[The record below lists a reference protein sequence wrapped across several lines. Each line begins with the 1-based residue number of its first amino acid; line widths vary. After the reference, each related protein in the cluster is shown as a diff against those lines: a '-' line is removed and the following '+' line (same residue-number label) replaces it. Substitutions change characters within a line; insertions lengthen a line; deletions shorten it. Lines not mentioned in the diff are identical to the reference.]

1 MLENRPFVA
10 IAIGYIIGIILGLY
24 CKISIVLLYL
34 FYFIIYSLFKKPHS
48 KKFKLISLKRYFR
61 YVKLII
67 TKKTFIIIISIS
79 IISNTFTLYKN
90 FKFQKTIENLSGK
103 EIKTEGI
110 IISNAKSKKFSDI
123 YTIKI
128 QNKKFYLNIKKSSK
142 INLEYGDRIN
152 LTGDFIEPETRR
164 NYKGFDYSNYLKTQ
178 GIYGNIEAKNITKV
192 ENSFNNLDIFILK
205 RTNSIFN
212 KIKNIFK
219 ENFDENISNV
229 LLGVLLGYTDEMDLS
244 VKEDFSESNI
254 SHILAVSGMH
264 VGFIILFCK
273 IVLSKLLSKRKTYFV
288 TIMVL
293 IFYMFLTGL
302 SPSVVRA
309 AIMACFMLFSKLIY
323 RKSDVWT
330 NISISLLCLLIY
342 NPFFIENISFMLSY
356 VGTIGILTYSINFK
370 QTNKIK
376 DTIGLTLSITIFL
389 IPILS
394 IYFNKIPI
402 FSLFISIL
410 VGIIVLPIFV
420 LGISFIVLNK
430 TTFFI
435 KFFIKNIL
443 NFLVKTLLKIS
454 KFGSKIPLNK
464 IYIVMPN
471 YFEIFIYYVIIFIS
485 FFLFYI
491 FKPKRKQNIVF
502 NKRIKNLLNLLKF
515 RYRQNKKKVISI
527 FLIFSIFFSV
537 IKIIPKDLRIYFID
551 VGQGDS
557 CLIVIPNNKKILID
571 GGGSESYDVGK
582 NTLIPYLLARRI
594 KKIDYIIVS
603 HFDTDH
609 VGGLLTVMNELKV
622 GQVVISK
629 QGENSENFQRF
640 KDIVKEKKIKVVVV
654 NKGDRLKIEKNI
666 YFDILWPNSSKFISE
681 NVLNNNSIVCKLQY
695 KNFSMIF
702 TGDIEKEAEKPI
714 LHEYKKNLHILNS
727 TILKVAHHGSKTS
740 TTEEFLKAVSPKF
753 ALIGVGKDNK
763 FGHPNDEVIKRL
775 ENDGCKIYRT
785 DKMGEISISVNYKGK
800 IKVKKFIKQN

>member
-471 YFEIFIYYVIIFIS
+471 YFEIFIYYMIIFIS
-485 FFLFYI
+485 FFFFYI
-491 FKPKRKQNIVF
+491 LIFKLYLYIFF
-502 NKRIKNLLNLLKF
+502 NYCILKF
-515 RYRQNKKKVISI
+515 I
-527 FLIFSIFFSV
+527 
-537 IKIIPKDLRIYFID
+537 
-551 VGQGDS
+551 
-557 CLIVIPNNKKILID
+557 
-571 GGGSESYDVGK
+571 
-582 NTLIPYLLARRI
+582 
-594 KKIDYIIVS
+594 
-603 HFDTDH
+603 
-609 VGGLLTVMNELKV
+609 
-622 GQVVISK
+622 
-629 QGENSENFQRF
+629 
-640 KDIVKEKKIKVVVV
+640 
-654 NKGDRLKIEKNI
+654 
-666 YFDILWPNSSKFISE
+666 
-681 NVLNNNSIVCKLQY
+681 
-695 KNFSMIF
+695 
-702 TGDIEKEAEKPI
+702 
-714 LHEYKKNLHILNS
+714 
-727 TILKVAHHGSKTS
+727 
-740 TTEEFLKAVSPKF
+740 
-753 ALIGVGKDNK
+753 
-763 FGHPNDEVIKRL
+763 
-775 ENDGCKIYRT
+775 
-785 DKMGEISISVNYKGK
+785 
-800 IKVKKFIKQN
+800 

>member
-67 TKKTFIIIISIS
+67 TKKVFIIIILVS
-79 IISNTFTLYKN
+79 IISNTITLYKN
-90 FKFQKTIENLSGK
+90 YEFQKTIANLSGK
-103 EIKTEGI
+103 EIQTEGI
-110 IISNAKSKKFSDI
+110 IISNVKNKKYSDI

-128 QNKKFYLNIKKSSK
+128 KDKKFYLNIKKSEN
-142 INLEYGDRIN
+142 IDLEYGDRIN
-152 LTGDFIEPETRR
+152 LTGNFIEPEMQR
-164 NYKGFDYSNYLKTQ
+164 NYRGFDYRKYLKTQ
-178 GIYGNIEAKNITKV
+178 GIYGNINVNNITKIQ
-192 ENSFNNLDIFILK
+192 NIGLSPKITILK
-205 RTNSIFN
+205 RINSISN

-219 ENFDENISNV
+219 ENFNEKISNV
-229 LLGVLLGYTDEMDLS
+229 ILGMLLGYTDEIDLN
-244 VKEDFSESNI
+244 VKEDFSKSNI

-264 VGFIILFCK
+264 VGYVILFCN
-273 IVLSKLLSKRKTYFV
+273 ILFSKLFGKRKTYFI
-288 TIMVL
+288 TIIVL

-330 NISISLLCLLIY
+330 NISISLLSLLIY
-342 NPFFIENISFMLSY
+342 NPFCIGNISLILSY

-376 DTIGLTLSITIFL
+376 DMIGITLSVTIFL

-402 FSLFISIL
+402 FSLFVSLL
-410 VGIIVLPIFV
+410 VGIIVLPIFI
-420 LGISFIVLNK
+420 LGIVFIVLNK
-430 TTFFI
+430 TTLFK

-443 NFLVKTLLKIS
+443 NFLVKILLKIS
-454 KFGSKIPLNK
+454 EFGSKIPLNQ
-464 IYIVMPN
+464 IYVVMPN
-471 YFEIFIYYVIIFIS
+471 WLEVFIYYVIIFIS
-485 FFLFYI
+485 VFLVYA
-491 FKPKRKQNIVF
+491 FKPKRKQNTVF
-502 NKRIKNLLNLLKF
+502 NRRIKNLFHLLKF
-515 RYRQNKKKVISI
+515 RYRQNKEKVLSI
-527 FLIFSIFFSV
+527 FLIVLIFFGC
-537 IKIIPKDLRIYFID
+537 IKIIPKELRIHFID

-557 CLIVIPNNKKILID
+557 CLIVTPNNKKILID
-571 GGGSESYDVGK
+571 GGGSENYDVGK
-582 NTLIPYLLARRI
+582 NTLIPYLMARRI
-594 KKIDYIIVS
+594 KKIDYIIIS

-609 VGGLLTVMNELKV
+609 AGGLLTVMEEIKV
-622 GQVVISK
+622 EKVVISK

-640 KDIVKEKKIKVVVV
+640 KDIVKEKKINVVVAD
-654 NKGDRLKIEKNI
+654 KGDRLKIEKNI
-666 YFDILWPNSSKFISE
+666 YFDILWPNSSKFVSE
-681 NVLNNNSIVCKLQY
+681 NDLNNNSIVCKFQY
-695 KNFSMIF
+695 KNFSMLF
-702 TGDIEKEAEKPI
+702 TGDIEKEAEKQI

-785 DKMGEISISVNYKGK
+785 DKMGEISISINYKGK
-800 IKVKKFIKQN
+800 IKVKKFIK

>member
-1 MLENRPFVA
+1 MLENRPIVA
-10 IAIGYIIGIILGLY
+10 ITIGYIIGIILGLY
-24 CKISIVLLYL
+24 CKISIALLYL
-34 FYFIIYSLFKKPHS
+34 FCFIIYSLFKKPHS
-48 KKFKLISLKRYFR
+48 KKFNLVSLKRYFR

-67 TKKTFIIIISIS
+67 TKKVFIIIILVS

-90 FKFQKTIENLSGK
+90 YEFQKTIANLSGK

-110 IISNAKSKKFSDI
+110 IISNVKNKKYSDI

-128 QNKKFYLNIKKSSK
+128 KDKKFYLNIKKTEN
-142 INLEYGDRIN
+142 IDLEYGDRIN
-152 LTGDFIEPETRR
+152 LTGNFIEPETQR
-164 NYKGFDYSNYLKTQ
+164 NYRGFDYRKYLKTQ
-178 GIYGNIEAKNITKV
+178 GIYGNINVNNITKIQ
-192 ENSFNNLDIFILK
+192 NIGLSPKISILK
-205 RTNSIFN
+205 RINSISN

-219 ENFDENISNV
+219 ENFNEKISNV
-229 LLGVLLGYTDEMDLS
+229 ILGMLLGYTDEIDLN
-244 VKEDFSESNI
+244 VKEDFSKSNI

-264 VGFIILFCK
+264 VGYVILFCN
-273 IVLSKLLSKRKTYFV
+273 IIFSKLFGKRKTYFI
-288 TIMVL
+288 TIIVL

-309 AIMACFMLFSKLIY
+309 SIMACFMLFSKLIY

-330 NISISLLCLLIY
+330 NISISLLSMLIY
-342 NPFFIENISFMLSY
+342 NPFCIGNISLILSY

-376 DTIGLTLSITIFL
+376 DMIGITLSVTIFL

-402 FSLFISIL
+402 FSLFVSLL
-410 VGIIVLPIFV
+410 VGIIVLPIFILAIV
-420 LGISFIVLNK
+420 FIVLNK
-430 TTFFI
+430 TTLFI
-435 KFFIKNIL
+435 KFFVKNIL
-443 NFLVKTLLKIS
+443 NFLVKILLKIS
-454 KFGSKIPLNK
+454 EFGSKIPLNQ
-464 IYIVMPN
+464 IYVVMPN
-471 YFEIFIYYVIIFIS
+471 WLEIFIYYVIIFIS
-485 FFLFYI
+485 VFLVYV
-491 FKPKRKQNIVF
+491 FKPKRKQNTVF
-502 NKRIKNLLNLLKF
+502 NRRIKNLFHLLKF
-515 RYRQNKKKVISI
+515 RYRQNKEKVLSI
-527 FLIFSIFFSV
+527 FLIVLIFFGC
-537 IKIIPKDLRIYFID
+537 IKIIPKELRIHFID

-557 CLIVIPNNKKILID
+557 CLIVTPNNKKILID
-571 GGGSESYDVGK
+571 GGGSENYDIGK
-582 NTLIPYLLARRI
+582 NTLIPYLMARRI
-594 KKIDYIIVS
+594 KKIDYIIIS

-609 VGGLLTVMNELKV
+609 VGGMLTVMEEIKV
-622 GQVVISK
+622 EKVVISR
-629 QGENSENFQRF
+629 QGEDSENYQKF
-640 KDIVKEKKIKVVVV
+640 KDIVKEKKIKNVVAD
-654 NKGDRLKIEKNI
+654 KGDKLKIEKNI
-666 YFDILWPNSSKFISE
+666 YFDILWPNPSKFVSE

-695 KNFSMIF
+695 KNFSMLF

-800 IKVKKFIKQN
+800 IKVKKFIK

>member
-1 MLENRPFVA
+1 MLENRPIVA
-10 IAIGYIIGIILGLY
+10 ITIGYIIGIILGLY
-24 CKISIVLLYL
+24 CKISIVFLYL
-34 FYFIIYSLFKKPHS
+34 FIFILYLLFKKPRT
-48 KKFKLISLKRYFR
+48 KKFKLVSLKRYFR

-67 TKKTFIIIISIS
+67 TKKVFIIIILVS

-90 FKFQKTIENLSGK
+90 YEFQKKIANISGK
-103 EIKTEGI
+103 EIQTEGI
-110 IISNAKSKKFSDI
+110 IISNVKNKKYSDM
-123 YTIKI
+123 YTIKTKD
-128 QNKKFYLNIKKSSK
+128 KKYYLNIKKSEN
-142 INLEYGDRIN
+142 IDLEYGDRIN
-152 LTGDFIEPETRR
+152 LTGDFIEPETQR
-164 NYKGFDYSNYLKTQ
+164 NYRGFDYRKYLKTQ
-178 GIYGNIEAKNITKV
+178 GIYGNINVNNITKIQ
-192 ENSFNNLDIFILK
+192 NIGLSPKITILK
-205 RTNSIFN
+205 RINSISN

-219 ENFDENISNV
+219 ENFNEKISN
-229 LLGVLLGYTDEMDLS
+229 LILGMLLGYTDEIDLN
-244 VKEDFSESNI
+244 VKEDFSKSNI

-264 VGFIILFCK
+264 VGYVILFSN
-273 IVLSKLLSKRKTYFV
+273 ILFSKLFGKRKTYFI
-288 TIMVL
+288 TINVL

-309 AIMACFMLFSKLIY
+309 SIMACLMLFSKLIY

-330 NISISLLCLLIY
+330 NISISLLSLLIY
-342 NPFFIENISFMLSY
+342 NPFYIGNISLILSY

-376 DTIGLTLSITIFL
+376 DMIGITLSVTIFL

-402 FSLFISIL
+402 FSLFVSLL
-410 VGIIVLPIFV
+410 VGIIVLPIFI
-420 LGISFIVLNK
+420 LGIVFIVLNK
-430 TTFFI
+430 TTLFI

-443 NFLVKTLLKIS
+443 NYLVKILLKIS
-454 KFGSKIPLNK
+454 EFGSKIPLNQ
-464 IYIVMPN
+464 IYVVMPN
-471 YFEIFIYYVIIFIS
+471 WLEIFIYYVIIFIS
-485 FFLFYI
+485 VFLVYA
-491 FKPKRKQNIVF
+491 FKPKRKQNTVF
-502 NKRIKNLLNLLKF
+502 NRRIKNLFHLLKF
-515 RYRQNKKKVISI
+515 RYRQNKEKVLSI
-527 FLIFSIFFSV
+527 FLIVLIFFGCT
-537 IKIIPKDLRIYFID
+537 KIIPKDLRIHFID

-557 CLIVIPNNKKILID
+557 CLIVTPNNKKILID
-571 GGGSESYDVGK
+571 GGGSENYDVGK
-582 NTLIPYLLARRI
+582 NTLIPYLMARRI

-609 VGGLLTVMNELKV
+609 VGGLLTVMEEIKV
-622 GQVVISK
+622 EKVVISK
-629 QGENSENFQRF
+629 QGEDSENFQRF
-640 KDIVKEKKIKVVVV
+640 KDIVKEKKINVVVAD
-654 NKGDRLKIEKNI
+654 KGDKLKIEKNI
-666 YFDILWPNSSKFISE
+666 YFDILWPNSSKFVSE
-681 NVLNNNSIVCKLQY
+681 NVLNNNSIVCIFHY
-695 KNFSMIF
+695 KNFSMLF

-800 IKVKKFIKQN
+800 IKVKKFIK